1 MIFKKGDKVYD
12 HAYGWGEVTRIKIQ
26 GSFIYPVW
34 VVFLIG
40 EQKAYTGE
48 GQQNEYGKATLSFT
62 EYTLEGFSQVRPK
75 EPLPFNKGDVCYF
88 RSKDDVVWVTNV
100 FEKLRECSNKYCFS
114 SGFIYYQM
122 IALENP
128 LLFPETKIYT
138 KEDL

>member
-26 GSFIYPVW
+26 GSYIYPVW

-62 EYTLEGFSQVRPK
+62 EYTLEGFIQDRPK

-88 RSKDDVVWVTNV
+88 SDHIQGGWATNIIVSINKDYEDKP
-100 FEKLRECSNKYCFS
+100 FCSGANWRHL
-114 SGFIYYQM
+114 
-122 IALENP
+122 ALENP
-128 LLFPETKIYT
+128 LLNPDTKIYT

>member
-12 HAYGWGEVTRIKIQ
+12 HAYGWGEVIMDDD
-26 GSFIYPVW
+26 GSVYP
-34 VVFLIG
+34 LIV
-40 EQKAYTGE
+40 EFACKEENYTPE
-48 GQQNEYGKATLSFT
+48 GCLYEDQFNPILSFT
-62 EYTLEGFSQVRPK
+62 EYTLEGFSQVRPDK
-75 EPLPFNKGDVCYF
+75 PLPFKVGDVCYF

-100 FEKLRECSNKYCFS
+100 FEKLRGCSNKYCFS

-128 LLFPETKIYT
+128 LLFPDTKIYT